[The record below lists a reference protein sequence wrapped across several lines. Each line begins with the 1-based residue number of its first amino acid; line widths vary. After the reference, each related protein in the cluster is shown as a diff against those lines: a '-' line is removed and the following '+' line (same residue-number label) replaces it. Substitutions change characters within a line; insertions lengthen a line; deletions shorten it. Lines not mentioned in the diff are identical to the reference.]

1 MPSAAAPTNRRHSR
15 RARTWLRERGLPR
28 LTATPFVALYLIVSW
43 AIYLP
48 LVRPRGGRFSIDKE
62 PIEQLLY
69 SIPDLS
75 EDRLGVLRSLLAAPF
90 LNHNLLQLLYVTGL
104 LLLFGAAVERGLG
117 ARSTALFFF
126 GTTLVAAIGAG
137 LLLHLIYPDLSDRP
151 IFVRAWEKTW
161 SGGSAGCFGLMGVLA
176 ARSPRPGRLLV
187 LFVAWELVVL
197 AAYLRNYT
205 SAFHLIALV
214 TGFLVARFLPSSD
227 REGERGAAAPTA
239 A

>member
-1 MPSAAAPTNRRHSR
+1 MSSVATPLRRLSRPARSWLGKARPSRPA
-15 RARTWLRERGLPR
+15 E
-28 LTATPFVALYLIVSW
+28 TPFVAFYLIVSW

-48 LVRPRGGRFSIDKE
+48 LVRPRGGRFSVDKGPYE
-62 PIEQLLY
+62 DLLY

-75 EDRLGVLRSLLAAPF
+75 EDRLGVLRSLAASPW
-90 LNHNLLQLLYVTGL
+90 LNHNLLQLLYVTAL
-104 LLLFGAAVERGLG
+104 MLLFGAAVERGLG
-117 ARSTALFFF
+117 ARRTALFFF

-176 ARSPRPGRLLV
+176 ARSPRPGRLLG

-205 SAFHLIALV
+205 SAFHLIALA
-214 TGFLVARFLPSSD
+214 TGFLMARFLPLAA
-227 REGERGAAAPTA
+227 REGEQHDAAPTVV
-239 A
+239 

>member
-1 MPSAAAPTNRRHSR
+1 MSSAATALRRHLPR
-15 RARTWLRERGLPR
+15 PARSWLRGIRR
-28 LTATPFVALYLIVSW
+28 LRPAETPFVALYLLVSW

-48 LVRPRGGRFSIDKE
+48 LVRPRGGRFSADKGPFE
-62 PIEQLLY
+62 DLLY

-75 EDRLGVLRSLLAAPF
+75 EDRLAVLRSLAASPF
-90 LNHNLLQLLYVTGL
+90 LNHNLLQLLYVSAL

-117 ARSTALFFF
+117 GRRTALFFF

-176 ARSPRPGRLLV
+176 ARSPRPGRLLA

-197 AAYLRNYT
+197 VAYLRNYT
-205 SAFHLIALV
+205 SIFHLIALA
-214 TGFLVARFLPSSD
+214 TGFLVASYLRLS
-227 REGERGAAAPTA
+227 EGSGRSV
-239 A
+239 